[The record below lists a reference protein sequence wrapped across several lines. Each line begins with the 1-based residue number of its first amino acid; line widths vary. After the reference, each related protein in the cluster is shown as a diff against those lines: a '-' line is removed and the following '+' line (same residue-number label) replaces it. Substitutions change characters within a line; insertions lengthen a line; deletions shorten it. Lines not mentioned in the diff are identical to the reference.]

1 MGLVGTRVPDRKNPQ
16 VGSRQGKQLSLKG
29 YSTREIHVF
38 VMEDDDTSEEELPAK
53 VKYASITQEEAFIP
67 DDDFFSEQK
76 SK

>member
-1 MGLVGTRVPDRKNPQ
+1 MGFVGTNISDRNDAQ
-16 VGSRQGKQLSLKG
+16 VSSRQGKRRGLKG

-38 VMEDDDTSEEELPAK
+38 EDDDTSDEELPAK
-53 VKYASITQEEAFIP
+53 VKYAVIVQEEAFIP

>member
-1 MGLVGTRVPDRKNPQ
+1 M
-16 VGSRQGKQLSLKG
+16 
-29 YSTREIHVF
+29 F

>member
-1 MGLVGTRVPDRKNPQ
+1 MGLVGTRVPDRKNAQ
-16 VGSRQGKQLSLKG
+16 VGSRQGKRRGLKG

-38 VMEDDDTSEEELPAK
+38 DDDDTSDEELPAK
-53 VKYASITQEEAFIP
+53 VKYAVIVQEEAFIP

>member
-1 MGLVGTRVPDRKNPQ
+1 MGLVGTRVPDRKNAQ
-16 VGSRQGKQLSLKG
+16 VGCRQGKRLSLKG

-38 VMEDDDTSEEELPAK
+38 EDDDDTSDEELPAK
-53 VKYASITQEEAFIP
+53 VKYAVIVQEEAFIP

>member
-1 MGLVGTRVPDRKNPQ
+1 M
-16 VGSRQGKQLSLKG
+16 KG

-38 VMEDDDTSEEELPAK
+38 EDDDTSDEELPAK
-53 VKYASITQEEAFIP
+53 VKDAVIVQEEAFIP